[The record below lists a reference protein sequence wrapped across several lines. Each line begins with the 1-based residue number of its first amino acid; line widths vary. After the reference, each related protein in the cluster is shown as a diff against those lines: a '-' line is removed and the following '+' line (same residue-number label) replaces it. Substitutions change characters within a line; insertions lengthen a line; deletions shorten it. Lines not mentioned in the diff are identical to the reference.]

1 MFGINFPKG
10 LVSWK
15 VNSSLEIWSSN
26 DPYKSPVVLSVANV
40 LFLVCV
46 IRTCGDS
53 EFEIA
58 GILRE
63 RWGSLAVCMYF
74 APFLQNRAME
84 TVQLGIL

>member
-1 MFGINFPKG
+1 MTLTNHQWC
-10 LVSWK
+10 LVLQTCS
-15 VNSSLEIWSSN
+15 
-26 DPYKSPVVLSVANV
+26 
-40 LFLVCV
+40 FLVYV